1 MKFGFDETFEEY
13 KETSNRLIDFT
24 VELSAIEMEPLV
36 PRAGS
41 TAADQRSM
49 SLDIDA
55 VSSEMF
61 NDDWP
66 KLVMKTDTVLV
77 EEHEALLQTFRE
89 LKGQQKFA
97 RTGDTWLLGVNE
109 PLLELENK
117 TESAH
122 LETVSADLQT
132 LSTTS
137 DKLGVSGDRELLR
150 ASAPP
155 GGDWSVHSI
164 ARLDHSESRIL
175 RRALMLDKTLVN
187 RLWRL
192 SIATF

>member
-1 MKFGFDETFEEY
+1 MFGFDETLEEY
-13 KETSNRLIDFT
+13 KEASNRLIDFT

-41 TAADQRSM
+41 TAADRRSV
-49 SLDIDA
+49 SFDIDA
-55 VSSEMF
+55 VSSENF
-61 NDDWP
+61 NNDFP
-66 KLVMKTDTVLV
+66 KLVMKTDKVLV
-77 EEHEALLQTFRE
+77 EEHEALLQKFRE

-97 RTGDTWLLGVNE
+97 RTGDTCLLAVNE

-137 DKLGVSGDRELLR
+137 DKLGVSEDRELLR
-150 ASAPP
+150 AP
-155 GGDWSVHSI
+155 GPTRG
-164 ARLDHSESRIL
+164 
-175 RRALMLDKTLVN
+175 
-187 RLWRL
+187 
-192 SIATF
+192 